1 MKRTKL
7 AAVTTVASALS
18 IGACGPMN
26 NCAPPPQPTASD
38 CAQRAIHDGHLAVVG
53 LVADGT
59 LICFQDGAPG
69 HATPIAAVTGLVGDT
84 ALVGM
89 DYRPANDV
97 LYAVGNAGGIY
108 SIDVASAV
116 ASKVATLSVALEGS
130 AFGVDFNPTVDR
142 LRIVSDTGQ
151 NLRVNVD
158 DGVAAVDTPLSI
170 PGTTPVNPAT
180 GITGAAYTNN
190 DADPNTATT
199 LFDMDVARDQTAV
212 QAPANAGTL
221 SPTGKLLSSGRGGR
235 LRHLQRDEQRHH
247 GHQPGSGVGAHHRR
261 GHHLVQRRPADRSAL
276 PDRRLRRGGH
286 RRRHPDGAALSA
298 AAHAERR
305 RSTCRMS

>member
-26 NCAPPPQPTASD
+26 NCAPPPPTTASD
-38 CAQRAIHDGHLAVVG
+38 CAQRTIRDGHLAVVG

-59 LICFQDGAPG
+59 LLCFQDGAPG

-97 LYAVGNAGGIY
+97 LYAVGNAGGVY
-108 SIDVASAV
+108 SIDVATAV
-116 ASKVATLSVALEGS
+116 ASKVSTLSVALQGS
-130 AFGVDFNPTVDR
+130 VFGVDFNPTVDR

-199 LFDMDVARDQTAV
+199 LFDIDVARDQTAV

-221 SPTGKLLSSGRGGR
+221 SPTGKLLVDGTR
-235 LRHLQRDEQRHH
+235 
-247 GHQPGSGVGAHHRR
+247 
-261 GHHLVQRRPADRSAL
+261 RSASTST
-276 PDRRLRRGGH
+276 PRRAAAPRSPTRPGH
-286 RRRHPDGAALSA
+286 RYAPPTGPPPGTA
-298 AAHAERR
+298 
-305 RSTCRMS
+305 STC